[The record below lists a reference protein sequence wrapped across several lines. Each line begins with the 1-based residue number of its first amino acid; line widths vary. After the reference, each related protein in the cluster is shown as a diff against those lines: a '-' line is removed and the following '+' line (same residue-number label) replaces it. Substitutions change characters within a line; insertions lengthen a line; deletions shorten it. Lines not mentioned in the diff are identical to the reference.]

1 VGEKRVGVAVTDP
14 LGLTAQP
21 LTVLDRRPHK
31 AFLDKVAGLLKE
43 YQTNFL
49 VLGLPRRTDGR
60 LGPEAQRVMAL
71 AYEFRA
77 KLGATVATWEEW
89 LTTVEA
95 ERVLKEGG
103 LDARQRR
110 AVVDKTAATLI
121 LDGYLARH
129 GSTIK
134 AQDL

>member
-1 VGEKRVGVAVTDP
+1 M
-14 LGLTAQP
+14 
-21 LTVLDRRPHK
+21 VLDRRPHQ
-31 AFLDKVAGLLKE
+31 AFLAKVRGLLQE
-43 YQTNFL
+43 YETDFL

-71 AYEFRA
+71 AYELRTKLKA
-77 KLGATVATWEEW
+77 KIDTWEEW
-89 LTTVEA
+89 LTTVAA

-103 LDARQRR
+103 LSARQRR

-134 AQDL
+134 AQNL